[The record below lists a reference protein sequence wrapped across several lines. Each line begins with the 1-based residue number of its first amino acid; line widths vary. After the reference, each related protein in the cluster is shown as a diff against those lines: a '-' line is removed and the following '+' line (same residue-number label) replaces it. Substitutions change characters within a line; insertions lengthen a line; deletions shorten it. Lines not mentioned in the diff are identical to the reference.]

1 MAKLS
6 FQRII
11 VFVMAGIILVLTSF
25 EIIPNLIG
33 LGAILILLF
42 LGVTNYGRQCPVVL
56 SIKRIIHKIK
66 SKESK

>member
-11 VFVMAGIILVLTSF
+11 VFGMAGIILILTSF

-33 LGAILILLF
+33 LGTILILLF
-42 LGVTNYGRQCPVVL
+42 LGVTNYGRQYPVIL
-56 SIKRIIHKIK
+56 SIRYHFNKMLKK
-66 SKESK
+66 